1 MEEAILF
8 LDLQTFIYSLP
19 PSEDTARDVTS
30 IQVQNLT
37 FPEPF
42 QNEHL
47 NRIVSSGD
55 LYSGDGTLLVSGF
68 QLVLMGGM
76 LV

>member
-8 LDLQTFIYSLP
+8 LGLQTFIYSLP
-19 PSEDTARDVTS
+19 PEDTARDVTS

-42 QNEHL
+42 QDEHL
-47 NRIVSSGD
+47 NRIVSSGA